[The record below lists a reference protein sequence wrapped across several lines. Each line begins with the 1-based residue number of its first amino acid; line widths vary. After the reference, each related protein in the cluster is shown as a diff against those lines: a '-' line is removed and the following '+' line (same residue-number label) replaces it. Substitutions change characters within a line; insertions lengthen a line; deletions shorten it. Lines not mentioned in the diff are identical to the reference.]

1 MSNYKILFG
10 LRVLKNIL
18 YSFVDSFLVLYF
30 LDISHNN
37 ILPLGIHKIVQ
48 VTTVYV
54 VIFLLRNLC
63 KSKNRVVLL
72 RIGIILDFVYFLTI
86 ILLKEKVVDY
96 IYFLGFLYGLEE
108 AFYYSVYNV
117 LETNEVSNKE
127 RTKFIGSYTAVTAL
141 LTFIS
146 PIIFG
151 SAISALGFIKGLII
165 MLVILIF
172 RIFLSFIFK
181 DRNIPKDKKTNLK
194 EYINIIKKEEK
205 IKQLYKVDFFNGLTY
220 SSGAVTTIITIY
232 IIKIFSTSI
241 SLGIFTAIFNIITSI
256 LGVLFAKY
264 IKKQHYKSII
274 KVSMFFTITFLLIMI
289 YKCNMIT
296 VVVFNLFQ
304 TFSKNLVDLINTN
317 SKYNMAN
324 LKTIKKEYKVEYWIG
339 IETALFLGRVISQSL
354 FILTAF
360 TDSNLI
366 LYIFIIFLILYAK
379 NSIKLQEEIKEEV
392 I

>member
-1 MSNYKILFG
+1 MSNYKILFS

-48 VTTVYV
+48 VTTVWV

-72 RIGIILDFVYFLTI
+72 RVGIILDFVYFLTI

-117 LETNEVSNKE
+117 LESNEVSNNE
-127 RTKFIGSYTAVTAL
+127 RTKYIGSYTAVTAL

-151 SAISALGFIKGLII
+151 SAINALGFIKGLTI
-165 MLVILIF
+165 MLVILIL

-181 DRNIPKDKKTNLK
+181 DRNIPKYKKTNLK

-232 IIKIFSTSI
+232 IIKIFSTNI
-241 SLGIFTAIFNIITSI
+241 SLGVFTAIFNIITSI
-256 LGVLFAKY
+256 LGILFAKY
-264 IKKQHYKSII
+264 IKKEHYKSII

-304 TFSKNLVDLINTN
+304 TFSKNLIDLINTN

-324 LKTIKKEYKVEYWIG
+324 LKAIKKEYKVEYWIG
-339 IETALFLGRVISQSL
+339 IETALFLGRIISQSL

-360 TDSNLI
+360 TNSNLI

-379 NSIKLQEEIKEEV
+379 DSMKLQEV
-392 I
+392 IEKN

>member
-1 MSNYKILFG
+1 MSNYKILFS

-48 VTTVYV
+48 VTTVWV

-72 RIGIILDFVYFLTI
+72 RVGIILDFVYFLTI

-117 LETNEVSNKE
+117 LESNEVSNNE
-127 RTKFIGSYTAVTAL
+127 RTKYIGSYTAVTAL

-151 SAISALGFIKGLII
+151 SAINALGFIKGLTI
-165 MLVILIF
+165 MLVILIL

-181 DRNIPKDKKTNLK
+181 DRNIPKYKKTNLK

-232 IIKIFSTSI
+232 IIKIFSTNI
-241 SLGIFTAIFNIITSI
+241 SLGVFTAIFNIITSI
-256 LGVLFAKY
+256 LGILFAKY
-264 IKKQHYKSII
+264 IKKEHYKSII

-289 YKCNMIT
+289 YKCNMIR

-304 TFSKNLVDLINTN
+304 TFSKNLIDLINTN

-324 LKTIKKEYKVEYWIG
+324 LESIKKEYKVEYWIG
-339 IETALFLGRVISQSL
+339 IETALFLGRIISQSL

-360 TDSNLI
+360 TNSNLI

-379 NSIKLQEEIKEEV
+379 DSMKLQEV
-392 I
+392 IEKN

>member
-72 RIGIILDFVYFLTI
+72 RIGIILDFLYFLAI

-181 DRNIPKDKKTNLK
+181 LLK
-194 EYINIIKKEEK
+194 NTFDDLKS
-205 IKQLYKVDFFNGLTY
+205 LN
-220 SSGAVTTIITIY
+220 SST
-232 IIKIFSTSI
+232 
-241 SLGIFTAIFNIITSI
+241 L
-256 LGVLFAKY
+256 
-264 IKKQHYKSII
+264 
-274 KVSMFFTITFLLIMI
+274 
-289 YKCNMIT
+289 
-296 VVVFNLFQ
+296 
-304 TFSKNLVDLINTN
+304 
-317 SKYNMAN
+317 
-324 LKTIKKEYKVEYWIG
+324 
-339 IETALFLGRVISQSL
+339 
-354 FILTAF
+354 
-360 TDSNLI
+360 
-366 LYIFIIFLILYAK
+366 
-379 NSIKLQEEIKEEV
+379 
-392 I
+392 